1 MVSLQKTILDGSIGS
16 TDRAKIVEGY
26 GNIALYISLMII
38 YVVASIIKM
47 YILSRTSR
55 RNSALSGSILFKKIF
70 HQPLNFFETF
80 SGWEVISR
88 IENNVTLDNSIMN
101 ALVPRTIDAF
111 MCVIYIFYLFYYNA
125 LIAGVC
131 LVVVAVSIAASTQI
145 QERSAIAAR
154 SMTTSDNRVNSSL
167 LNGMNMIDTIKSTGA
182 ERDFYNMWHSSQEN
196 RNESQ
201 ITQNRFMALS
211 TLNTSLSGNILQ
223 AVQLFM
229 GAWFVVHGSFTL
241 GTMALFQ
248 GILGSMITSV
258 NNCISSVDALQ
269 NMRTNI
275 ERVNDIIERETEA
288 PVPLKAEE
296 RESAEKLTGH
306 LRAQNLCYRYYT
318 GDELVLDHVSIEVN
332 PGEMVAI
339 VGATG
344 CGKSTLLKVLANLYK
359 PESGEVLYD
368 GKKRDKIADVVFHSS
383 VATVDQ
389 ETVMFEDSIYNNIRM
404 WDSTIENI
412 EVVLA
417 TRNAQIYDR
426 IAREHKGYSSVIEEN
441 GRNFSGGELQRL
453 ELARALAHE
462 PTLLFLDEF
471 TSALDA
477 LTEDKAMKALK
488 ENGTTCVIVAHRLST
503 IVDCDRIYVMDH
515 GRIVQVGTHAE
526 LYAQDGLYK
535 TLIE

>member
-1 MVSLQKTILDGSIGS
+1 
-16 TDRAKIVEGY
+16 
-26 GNIALYISLMII
+26 
-38 YVVASIIKM
+38 
-47 YILSRTSR
+47 
-55 RNSALSGSILFKKIF
+55 
-70 HQPLNFFETF
+70 
-80 SGWEVISR
+80 
-88 IENNVTLDNSIMN
+88 
-101 ALVPRTIDAF
+101 
-111 MCVIYIFYLFYYNA
+111 
-125 LIAGVC
+125 
-131 LVVVAVSIAASTQI
+131 
-145 QERSAIAAR
+145 
-154 SMTTSDNRVNSSL
+154 
-167 LNGMNMIDTIKSTGA
+167 
-182 ERDFYNMWHSSQEN
+182 
-196 RNESQ
+196 
-201 ITQNRFMALS
+201 
-211 TLNTSLSGNILQ
+211 
-223 AVQLFM
+223 
-229 GAWFVVHGSFTL
+229 
-241 GTMALFQ
+241 MALFQ

-318 GDELVLDHVSIEVN
+318 GDELALDHVSIEVN

>member
-275 ERVNDIIERETEA
+275 ERVNDILERETEA

-318 GDELVLDHVSIEVN
+318 GDELALDHVSIEVN

>member
-275 ERVNDIIERETEA
+275 ERVNDILERETEA

-296 RESAEKLTGH
+296 RERAEKLTGH

-318 GDELVLDHVSIEVN
+318 GDELALDHVSIEVN